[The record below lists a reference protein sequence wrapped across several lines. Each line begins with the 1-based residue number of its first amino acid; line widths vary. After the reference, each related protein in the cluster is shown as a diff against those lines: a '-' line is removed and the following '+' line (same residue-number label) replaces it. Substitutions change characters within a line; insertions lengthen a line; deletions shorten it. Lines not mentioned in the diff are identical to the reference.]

1 LRFRAL
7 WQRSA
12 IGERREVRLS
22 GQLLGLEPPHLA
34 GRGCGPIHAL
44 ASDDRTHHWIMS
56 ETPGIVHVLV
66 AGEPPIHC
74 LAQQA
79 PQLVPNVGAAP
90 PFAES
95 CRCHRRQTESVVQL
109 AIGEQTAVRGDPGA
123 MKLKLDPAIEGDPK
137 SGWLPSPV
145 ASAILGSFRRPYC
158 FENYTIDVAGHQ
170 NAALKWEM
178 GVQIDRSP

>member
-1 LRFRAL
+1 VRAYAAAQRDFRFRAL
-7 WQRSA
+7 WQESA

-22 GQLLGLEPPHLA
+22 GQPLGLEPPHLA

-44 ASDDRTHHWIMS
+44 ASDDRTHRWIMS

-79 PQLVPNVGAAP
+79 PQLGPNVGAAP

-123 MKLKLDPAIEGDPK
+123 MKLKLDPAIDGDPK
-137 SGWLPSPV
+137 SGWLPSPGRV
-145 ASAILGSFRRPYC
+145 RHSWLSPPPIL
-158 FENYTIDVAGHQ
+158 
-170 NAALKWEM
+170 L
-178 GVQIDRSP
+178 